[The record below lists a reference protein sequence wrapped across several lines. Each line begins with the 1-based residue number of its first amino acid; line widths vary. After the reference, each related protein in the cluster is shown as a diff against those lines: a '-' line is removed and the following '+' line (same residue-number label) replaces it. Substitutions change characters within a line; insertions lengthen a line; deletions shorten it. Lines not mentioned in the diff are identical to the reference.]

1 MSATIEGYPFKRGA
15 SASEPQSPNV
25 GGYPFERGA
34 SASEPRSPN
43 VNGLGE
49 RRLYWA
55 MADCW
60 TIVRR
65 GLTHLIRQ
73 PANIGWQLGFPV
85 VSVLLFGYVFGSAMS
100 VPGGGDY
107 REFLMP
113 GMFGMTMAF
122 GFMNT
127 AYLVVLDKTKGI
139 TDRFRA
145 MPMASSAVVTG
156 RGVGDLLGA
165 GLDLVIL
172 ALTALVVGWRPDGGS
187 AATLAAFGLLLLLRF
202 ALIWVGVLLGLM
214 VPNEETAGNLF
225 ALAFPF
231 AMISSAFVAPS
242 LMPAWLGTIAAW
254 NPVSATVTA
263 TRELFGNPVASGG
276 TWIEQHA
283 MLMAIVWPLIL
294 TAVFLPLAVRRFQRL
309 SR

>member
-1 MSATIEGYPFKRGA
+1 MSALDLDARG
-15 SASEPQSPNV
+15 E
-25 GGYPFERGA
+25 
-34 SASEPRSPN
+34 
-43 VNGLGE
+43 LGSD
-49 RRLYWA
+49 RMRWA

-73 PANIGWQLGFPV
+73 PSNIAWQLGFPI

-113 GMFGMTMAF
+113 GMFGMAMAF

-127 AYLVVLDKTKGI
+127 AYLVVLDTSKGI
-139 TDRFRA
+139 TDWFRS
-145 MPMASSAVVTG
+145 MPMAESAVVTG
-156 RGVGDLLGA
+156 RGVGDLIGA
-165 GLDLVIL
+165 ALDLLVL
-172 ALTALVVGWRPDGGS
+172 ALTALVVGWRSDGGLL
-187 AATLAAFGLLLLLRF
+187 ATAAAFGLLLLLRF
-202 ALIWVGVLLGLM
+202 ALIWVGVFLGLM
-214 VPNEETAGNLF
+214 VPNEEAAGNLF

-242 LMPAWLGTIAAW
+242 LMPGWLGTIAAW
-254 NPVSATVTA
+254 NPVSSTVTA
-263 TRELFGNPVASGG
+263 TRELFGNPVATGG
-276 TWIEQHA
+276 SWIEQHA
-283 MLMAIVWPLIL
+283 LEMAVVWPLLIA
-294 TAVFLPLAVRRFQRL
+294 AVFLPLAVRRYQRL

>member
-1 MSATIEGYPFKRGA
+1 MNATVE
-15 SASEPQSPNV
+15 
-25 GGYPFERGA
+25 GYPFERGA

-43 VNGLGE
+43 VTGTRSSQERAQASPAVPTSTGTRSSEERAQASPASNEGFGE

-113 GMFGMTMAF
+113 GIFGMTMAF
-122 GFMNT
+122 GFINT

-172 ALTALVVGWRPDGGS
+172 ALTALVVGWRPDRWPGGDAGRVRAPP
-187 AATLAAFGLLLLLRF
+187 AAALRTYLDRCAARPDGAERGDGREPLRS
-202 ALIWVGVLLGLM
+202 GV
-214 VPNEETAGNLF
+214 
-225 ALAFPF
+225 
-231 AMISSAFVAPS
+231 
-242 LMPAWLGTIAAW
+242 
-254 NPVSATVTA
+254 PV
-263 TRELFGNPVASGG
+263 RDDL
-276 TWIEQHA
+276 
-283 MLMAIVWPLIL
+283 
-294 TAVFLPLAVRRFQRL
+294 
-309 SR
+309 

>member
-1 MSATIEGYPFKRGA
+1 MSAAVDSPTTTIEGY
-15 SASEPQSPNV
+15 
-25 GGYPFERGA
+25 
-34 SASEPRSPN
+34 
-43 VNGLGE
+43 GE

-55 MADCW
+55 MSDCW

-65 GLTHLIRQ
+65 GLLHLVRQ
-73 PANIGWQLGFPV
+73 PSNIAWQLGFPV

-139 TDRFRA
+139 TDRFRS

-172 ALTALVVGWRPDGGS
+172 ALTALVVGWRPDGGV

-214 VPNEETAGNLF
+214 VPNEEMAGNLF

-242 LMPAWLGTIAAW
+242 LMPGWLGTIAAW

-283 MLMAIVWPLIL
+283 MLMAVLWPLVL
-294 TAVFLPLAVRRFQRL
+294 TAVFLPLAVRRFQHL

>member
-1 MSATIEGYPFKRGA
+1 
-15 SASEPQSPNV
+15 
-25 GGYPFERGA
+25 
-34 SASEPRSPN
+34 
-43 VNGLGE
+43 
-49 RRLYWA
+49 
-55 MADCW
+55 
-60 TIVRR
+60 VRR
-65 GLTHLIRQ
+65 GLLHLVRQ
-73 PANIGWQLGFPV
+73 PSNIAWQLGFPV

-139 TDRFRA
+139 TDRFRS

-172 ALTALVVGWRPDGGS
+172 GLTALVVGWRPDGGV

-214 VPNEETAGNLF
+214 VPNEEMAGNLF

-242 LMPAWLGTIAAW
+242 LMPGWLGTIAAW

-263 TRELFGNPVASGG
+263 SRELFGNPVASGG

-283 MLMAIVWPLIL
+283 MLMAIVWPLVL
-294 TAVFLPLAVRRFQRL
+294 TAIFLPLAIHRFQRL